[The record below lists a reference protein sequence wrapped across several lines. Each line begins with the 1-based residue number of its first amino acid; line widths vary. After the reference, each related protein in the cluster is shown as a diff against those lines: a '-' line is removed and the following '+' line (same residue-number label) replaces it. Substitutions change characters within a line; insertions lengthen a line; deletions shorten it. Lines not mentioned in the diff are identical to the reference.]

1 MSSSHDVVAPSGT
14 APLTPEEP
22 TSSIADV
29 AALSEESVPVD
40 VVIIGMG
47 PGGELVADGLM
58 KRGYRVVAI
67 ESELIGGECAE
78 WGCVPTKMMIRAGNL
93 LTEARRVNGVAGE
106 ALVIARWSLVA
117 QRIIDEATHSW
128 DDSASVAAFEE
139 KGGRFVRGVAR
150 FVDSG
155 GSSLDRWDDESGAIG
170 KASSSVPFYRVAV
183 VAGESTFTPR
193 LGVVVATG
201 ATPIIP
207 DIEGLAK
214 VPFWTNRDVVRL
226 KTLPESLVILGGG
239 AIAAE
244 VGQVMARFGVE
255 VTVVEAAE
263 RLLGSQEPE
272 ASALLEKVFL
282 RDGIR
287 VINGAQIKS
296 VTYQNERFELDAG
309 ERGRICAERLLV
321 ATGRRS
327 QLADL
332 GLEAFGVDT
341 EAAFLN
347 TDEHMRVAPGIW
359 AVGDVTNHGSFTH
372 VATYQANIVVAD
384 IAGESTVSADYRAVP
399 RVVFTDPEIGSVGLS
414 EETAKGLGLN
424 LRVGMAPIPIEA
436 RGWIHKV
443 GNAGLIK
450 LVEDRD
456 RGVLVGALS
465 VGPCGGE
472 VLAMLTLAVHAQ
484 VPTATLKSML
494 YAYPTFHRAVEAA
507 LRDLHDV

>member
-1 MSSSHDVVAPSGT
+1 MSSSPDVVTRPGIAPS
-14 APLTPEEP
+14 TPEELI
-22 TSSIADV
+22 SSIADV
-29 AALSEESVPVD
+29 ADLSEESVPVD

-58 KRGYRVVAI
+58 KRGYRVVAV
-67 ESELIGGECAE
+67 EPELIGGECAE
-78 WGCVPTKMMIRAGNL
+78 WGCVPTKIMIRAGNL

-106 ALVIARWSLVA
+106 ALVIGRWSLVA

-150 FVDSG
+150 FIDSG

-170 KASSSVPFYRVAV
+170 KASSSMPPHRVAV

-214 VPFWTNRDVVRL
+214 VPYWTNRDVVKL
-226 KTLPESLVILGGG
+226 ENLPESLVILGGG

-255 VTVVEAAE
+255 VTVVESAE
-263 RLLGSQEPE
+263 RLLVSQEPE

-287 VINGAQIKS
+287 VITGAQIQS
-296 VTYQNERFELDAG
+296 VTYRNQRFELDAG
-309 ERGRICAERLLV
+309 ERGKICAERLLV
-321 ATGRRS
+321 ATGRRP

-332 GLEAFGVDT
+332 GLEAFGIDT
-341 EAAFLN
+341 KATFLP
-347 TDEHMRVAPGIW
+347 TDEYMRVAPGIW
-359 AVGDVTNHGSFTH
+359 AVGDITNHGSFTH
-372 VATYQANIVVAD
+372 VATYQAHIVVAD

-414 EETAKGLGLN
+414 EETAKGLGVSV
-424 LRVGMAPIPIEA
+424 RVGMAPIPIEA

-443 GNAGLIK
+443 GNDGLIK

-465 VGPCGGE
+465 MGPCGGE